1 MVFYEN
7 NRMKRIRPLFT
18 LLLLWLCFMGLVLP
32 AAAQED
38 DETATDSPGISLE
51 VEAGLDSYYKG
62 EDWVPVQ
69 VTVANSG
76 PSFEG
81 TLLIR
86 FGATQEEQT
95 YTAPVSLPT
104 QSNKRVTLYVA
115 MTTYT
120 SRLTVQLLDEA
131 GDQVART
138 TSSPLSRMEATDLLY
153 AVISPNGAELG
164 FLEDVSGGRT
174 DAKVALLE
182 LDDLPAAAAGWDM
195 LDVLI
200 IHDTDVSQ
208 MTAEQQEALD
218 GWLSLGGQLVVAGGA
233 GWQKTAAALTDY
245 LPVTITG
252 SESVADLPGLRTQI
266 GSPFRDDGPYLVTT
280 STLSNGELLYHEDGL
295 PLLARREWGRGRVYF
310 LALDPTLAPLAD
322 WDGSP
327 LLWQTIAGVAP
338 RLPFWANGFSNT
350 YAASEAVKNIP
361 TLALPSAILL
371 LCFMGVYVVLI
382 GPVNY
387 LVLKRLK
394 RREWAWITIPATI
407 LVFTA
412 CAYVTGF
419 GLKGNNLI
427 LHQMNVAYGQANSP
441 ALRVNSLVAL
451 YSPRRATYDFIL
463 PGDVMALPFT
473 QGFGPGFVGTG
484 NVNAIERGTNLIL
497 RDVRIDVSDSQ
508 TFMVESY
515 RLAPEIN
522 SDVRL
527 ILQNGKFELNITV
540 RNDSQITLENAVLL
554 YGSTMH
560 SLNDLEPGEEVSW
573 NRALSA
579 TEAAA
584 TGSTVYSSYGG
595 YTSPLLN
602 NDLQLLGTNSPYD
615 EPVAYSRRQLL
626 EAMHQ
631 DLYYGGSGSYL
642 IPRGVVTLIGWSEDQ
657 LLEMTVDS
665 RRGQEQVASTLYF
678 LELPMTQTQV
688 SGRDIIIPKT
698 MLSWDILANNGQ
710 YGGLGIEDIT
720 LYNGSV
726 EYEFQPIPELATIS
740 VNTLQLILTR
750 QSYSTSSLPSVSVW
764 NWTSDEWNDIP
775 LADFRGRRYKCL
787 ICYDYDRAASY
798 GDGSVFKERHTTDH
812 PMQCCLWSA

>member
-1 MVFYEN
+1 
-7 NRMKRIRPLFT
+7 MKRIRPFTSLF
-18 LLLLWLCFMGLVLP
+18 LLWLCFLTLVP
-32 AAAQED
+32 SAAAQED
-38 DETATDSPGISLE
+38 DETADTPPGISLE
-51 VEAGLDSYYKG
+51 VEVGLDNYYKG

-69 VTVANSG
+69 VTVANNG

-81 TLLIR
+81 ALRIR
-86 FGATQEEQT
+86 FGASQEEQT

-138 TSSPLSRMEATDLLY
+138 TSSTLSRMEATDLLY
-153 AVISPNGAELG
+153 GVISPNGGELG
-164 FLEDVSGGRT
+164 FLEDVNGGRT
-174 DAKVALLE
+174 DAKVALLD
-182 LDDLPAAAAGWDM
+182 LDDLPSVAAGWDM
-195 LDVLI
+195 LDILI

-208 MTAEQQEALD
+208 ITAEQKEALD
-218 GWLSLGGQLVVAGGA
+218 AWLSLGGQLVVAGGA
-233 GWQKTAAALTDY
+233 GWQKTAATLADY

-252 SESVADLPGLRTQI
+252 SQSVADLPGLRTQT
-266 GSPFRDDGPYLVTT
+266 GLPFRDAGPYLLTT
-280 STLSNGELLYHEDGL
+280 STLRNGELLNHEDGM

-327 LLWQTIAGVAP
+327 LLWQEIAGVVP

-371 LCFMGVYVVLI
+371 LCFMGIYVVLI

-407 LVFTA
+407 LLFTA

-427 LHQMNVAYGQANSP
+427 LHQMNVAYGRANSP

-451 YSPRRATYDFIL
+451 YSPRRATYDFVL
-463 PGDVMALPFT
+463 PGDVMALPFS
-473 QGFGPGFVGTG
+473 QGFGLGSMSAG
-484 NVNAIERGTNLIL
+484 NVSAVERGADLIL
-497 RDVRIDVSDSQ
+497 RDVRVDVSDSQ

-515 RLAPEIN
+515 RAAPEIN

-527 ILQNGKFELNITV
+527 LLQNGKFELNITV
-540 RNDSQITLENAVLL
+540 RNDSQITLENAILL
-554 YGSTMH
+554 YGSTVH
-560 SLNDLEPGEEVSW
+560 SLGDLEPGEEASW
-573 NRALSA
+573 NRALSV
-579 TEAAA
+579 TEAAS
-584 TGSTVYSSYGG
+584 TGTTTYSSYGG
-595 YTSPLLN
+595 YTSPLLS
-602 NDLQLLGTNSPYD
+602 NDLQLLGTNNPYD

-631 DLYYGGSGSYL
+631 DVYYGGSGSYL
-642 IPRGVVTLIGWSEDQ
+642 IPKGVVTLIGWTDDH
-657 LLEMTVDS
+657 LLELAVDS

-688 SGRDIIIPKT
+688 SGRDITVPKA
-698 MLSWDILANNGQ
+698 MLSWEILANNGQ

-720 LYNGSV
+720 LYNGSI
-726 EYEFQPIPELATIS
+726 EYEFQPIPELATMS
-740 VNTLQLILTR
+740 VHTLQLILTR
-750 QSYSTSSLPSVSVW
+750 QTYSSSALPTVSIW
-764 NWTSDEWNDIP
+764 NWQSDEWNDIA
-775 LADFRGRRYKCL
+775 LADWGTFNLAEPANFIGPGNRVRLRLENNTQNSIDIRFFHPVFRG
-787 ICYDYDRAASY
+787 D
-798 GDGSVFKERHTTDH
+798 VE
-812 PMQCCLWSA
+812 